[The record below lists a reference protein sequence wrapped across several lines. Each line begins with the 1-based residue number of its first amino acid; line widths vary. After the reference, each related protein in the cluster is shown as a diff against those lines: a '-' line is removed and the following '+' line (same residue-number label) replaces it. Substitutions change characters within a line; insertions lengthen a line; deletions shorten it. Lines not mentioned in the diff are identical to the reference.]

1 MINTEMVL
9 LTIAVLA
16 GLAALAFWG
25 SMAVHCLKNRE
36 LSTEERVLWALAIV
50 FGKLVGAGAYYFLRY
65 RQRASMTA
73 LC

>member
-9 LTIAVLA
+9 LMIA
-16 GLAALAFWG
+16 GLAAFAFWG

-36 LSTEERVLWALAIV
+36 LSTEERLLWALAIV